1 MATVEEAQQVLA
13 ALGVPLPQQNR
24 MSALTLLALCE
35 LAPTRPWAL
44 ATRRPCTLTKDLMDY
59 VEEHYGAEYAPNTRE
74 TFRRQVLHQFV
85 HCKVADYNPFDPE
98 LPTNSPNAHY
108 AISPE
113 ALEAV
118 VAFGTSGFDNAAG
131 KFRALSE
138 GADRKSVREEH
149 MVGVTVPDGQQ
160 LMLSPGRHNI
170 VQKAV
175 IEQFA
180 PRFAPGAQLLYLGD
194 TAKKELILDSP
205 GLSRLGISITKHNKL
220 PDIVLYDEAR
230 NWLFL
235 IEAVA
240 SHGPISTQRLADLE
254 ALLADCDAGP
264 VYVTAFP
271 DRAEYRKHAGDI
283 AWETEV
289 WLVDAPNHM
298 IHFDGDRFLG
308 PRG

>member
-1 MATVEEAQQVLA
+1 
-13 ALGVPLPQQNR
+13 
-24 MSALTLLALCE
+24 
-35 LAPTRPWAL
+35 
-44 ATRRPCTLTKDLMDY
+44 
-59 VEEHYGAEYAPNTRE
+59 
-74 TFRRQVLHQFV
+74 
-85 HCKVADYNPFDPE
+85 
-98 LPTNSPNAHY
+98 
-108 AISPE
+108 
-113 ALEAV
+113 
-118 VAFGTSGFDNAAG
+118 
-131 KFRALSE
+131 
-138 GADRKSVREEH
+138 

-180 PRFAPGAQLLYLGD
+180 PRFAPGARLLYLGD
-194 TAKKELILDSP
+194 TAKKELILDST
-205 GLSRLGISITKHNKL
+205 GLSRLGISITKHDKL

-235 IEAVA
+235 IEAVT
-240 SHGPISTQRLADLE
+240 SHGPISAQRLADLE
-254 ALLADCDAGP
+254 AMLADCDAGP

-271 DRAEYRKHAGDI
+271 DRTEYRKHVGDI

-289 WLVDAPNHM
+289 WLVEAPNHM